1 MIYKNCLG
9 ALEYKASISIVCNG
23 LSPKEVKTY
32 SHNGEKIEIEYPYFV
47 ISALAEGF
55 PLTNKRYAYSN
66 KEEYLAK
73 IEECIS
79 DMGEL
84 GFSVSSK
91 RPSIFG
97 APFVSIDFVHDETNG
112 AAEKEKEKAR
122 SRRENGEEGYIRF
135 GDVPKSGKSYN
146 YRDNFFEKGVSAYH
160 AVFFPDGGY
169 EILQHNPFELFG
181 AHLYSNRPAYRL
193 YGEEIGTGSD
203 GEPVLKVNR
212 FVKINATDAH

>member
-9 ALEYKASISIVCNG
+9 ALEYKASISIVRNG
-23 LSPKEVKTY
+23 LSSKEVKTY

-79 DMGEL
+79 DMREL

-97 APFVSIDFVHDETNG
+97 APFVSIDFVHDETKA

-122 SRRENGEEGYIRF
+122 SRRENGEKGYIRF
-135 GDVPKSGKSYN
+135 GDIPESGKSYN
-146 YRDNFFEKGVSAYH
+146 YRDNFYEEGVSAYH
-160 AVFFPDGGY
+160 AIFYSDGDY
-169 EILQHNPFELFG
+169 EILAHNPFEMYG
-181 AHLYSNRPAYRL
+181 MRLYSNRPVYRL

-203 GEPVLKVNR
+203 GEPILRVDNA
-212 FVKINATDAH
+212 VKLDERKDN